1 MKNKQTNKLTY
12 DEVRKEF
19 FRRAIKNNC
28 TSVQLEKMKENFNNY
43 FCIAIMQYKTI
54 AGIEFHAYDSMELM
68 QYWLRTV
75 IYAVR
80 SMRHA
85 SGRSARECMDIMMEE
100 GRIGYRSHYQKRCY
114 LKIQKQIKL
123 QPELLIVRD
132 THKGITKTELKILW
146 YDFYDNVLTYK
157 QRNIIKQDIEKAKK
171 ASKYNDY
178 LTSSTIRVRY
188 SRILKNFSSYLQIDK
203 SKKLG
208 NLSTVEFLLTID
220 KMMS

>member
-1 MKNKQTNKLTY
+1 MKLTY
-12 DEVRKEF
+12 QTVKDEF
-19 FRRAIKNNC
+19 FRRAKENC
-28 TSVQLEKMKENFNNY
+28 SPVQMEKMRENFDNY
-43 FCIAIMQYKTI
+43 FCIAIMQYKTV

-75 IYAVR
+75 IYAIR

-85 SGRSARECMDIMMEE
+85 SGKSAKQCMDIMLEQ

-123 QPELLIVRD
+123 QPELLQVRD
-132 THKGITKTELKILW
+132 THKGISKTELRILWLSFYDKILT
-146 YDFYDNVLTYK
+146 NK
-157 QRNIIKQDIEKAKK
+157 QRNIIKQDIEKAREEHKHRE
-171 ASKYNDY
+171 Y
-178 LTSSTIRVRY
+178 LSSSTIRVRY

-208 NLSTVEFLLTID
+208 NLSTVEFLLTVD
-220 KMMS
+220 KMMN